1 MLCGPGVAKALP
13 SLMSCMSIS
22 RRRATKENF
31 QISGYY
37 YKNPMVQ
44 IFVAYLLCYIRNAV

>member
-1 MLCGPGVAKALP
+1 MQCGPGAAKALP
-13 SLMSCMSIS
+13 SPMSCMSIS